1 MAQRTAS
8 SSAPASPASPAS
20 TAGRS
25 RDIGIDLGTANTLV
39 YARGRGV
46 ILDEPSVVAIDSR
59 SGKVLAVGTE
69 AREAVGR
76 TPGSITAT
84 RPLKGGV
91 ITDFEATEGM
101 LRHFIRAARGGSRG
115 VKALGGGRS
124 PRVVVCVPSGVT
136 GVERR
141 AVLQTASRAGARS
154 VRLIEEPMAAAIGA
168 GLPVHEARGS
178 MVVDIGGGS
187 TEIALISLGGIV
199 ASRSVRIAGDAMDA
213 AIAAYVDRQYAMEV
227 GERTAEDI
235 KMSLGG
241 DAPVQ
246 VRGRDKHTGMP
257 KVVDL
262 AREEILTAV
271 DRPVRAVVDA
281 VLGAFDDCPPELYG
295 DIMERGIV
303 LTGGGA
309 LLDGLDDRLIRETGM
324 PVLVAEEPLGCV
336 AQGTGRCLEE
346 YDKLDTVF
354 AA

>member
-1 MAQRTAS
+1 MAKRS
-8 SSAPASPASPAS
+8 SSTGSPSSARSNPAAAFR
-20 TAGRS
+20 G

-39 YARGRGV
+39 YERGRGV
-46 ILDEPSVVAIDSR
+46 VLDEPSVVAIDTNT
-59 SGKVLAVGTE
+59 GKVLAVGTE
-69 AREAVGR
+69 ARQAVGR

-101 LRHFIRAARGGSRG
+101 LRHFIRAARGGR
-115 VKALGGGRS
+115 GRS

-154 VRLIEEPMAAAIGA
+154 VRLIEEPIAAAIGA

-187 TEIALISLGGIV
+187 TEIAIISLGGMV
-199 ASRSVRIAGDAMDA
+199 VSRSARVAGDAMDA
-213 AIAAYVDRQYAMEV
+213 AIAAYVEREFAIAV
-227 GERTAEDI
+227 GERTAEEI
-235 KMSLGG
+235 KTTYGTA
-241 DAPVQ
+241 DYIP
-246 VRGRDKHTGMP
+246 VRGRDKTTGMP
-257 KVVDL
+257 KVVQL
-262 AREEILTAV
+262 VPEEIAEALE
-271 DRPVRAVVDA
+271 RPVRAVVGA
-281 VLGAFDDCPPELYG
+281 VQAAFEECPPELYG

-309 LLDGLDDRLIRETGM
+309 LLHGLDERLRDETGM
-324 PVLVAEEPLGCV
+324 PVTIADEPLGCV
-336 AQGTGRCLEE
+336 ALGTGRCLEE
-346 YDKLDTVF
+346 YEKLEPVF

>member
-1 MAQRTAS
+1 MAKRTPS
-8 SSAPASPASPAS
+8 SEVPAP

-39 YARGRGV
+39 YARGHGV
-46 ILDEPSVVAIDSR
+46 VLDEPSVVAIDSR
-59 SGKVLAVGTE
+59 SGKVLAVGAE
-69 AREAVGR
+69 ARDAVGR

-101 LRHFIRAARGGSRG
+101 LRHFIRAARGGKGPGRG
-115 VKALGGGRS
+115 RA

-141 AVLQTASRAGARS
+141 AVLQTAARAGARS

-187 TEIALISLGGIV
+187 TEIAIISLGGMV
-199 ASRSVRIAGDAMDA
+199 ATRSARVAGDALDA
-213 AIAAYVDRQYAMEV
+213 AIAAYVEREFAIAV
-227 GERTAEDI
+227 GERTAEEI

-241 DAPVQ
+241 DEPVR

-257 KVVDL
+257 KVVEL
-262 AREEILTAV
+262 TEEEILEAV
-271 DRPVRAVVDA
+271 EKPLQAIVDA
-281 VLGAFDDCPPELYG
+281 VRGAFDDCPPELYG
-295 DIMERGIV
+295 DVMERGIV

-309 LLDGLDDRLIRETGM
+309 LLHGLDERLVKETGM
-324 PVLVAEEPLGCV
+324 PVVVADEPLGCV
-336 AQGTGRCLEE
+336 ALGTGRCLEE
-346 YDKLDTVF
+346 YDKLDAIF